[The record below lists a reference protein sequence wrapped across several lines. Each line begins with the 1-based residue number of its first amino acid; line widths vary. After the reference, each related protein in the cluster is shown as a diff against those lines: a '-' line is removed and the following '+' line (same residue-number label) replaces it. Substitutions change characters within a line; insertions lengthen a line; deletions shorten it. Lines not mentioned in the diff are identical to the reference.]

1 MFVPI
6 LFFLISINIYS
17 QSHSE
22 KIYQMLWAGFDI
34 KQTSQLLSASQKGVG
49 GIQIIWGSYSLKDT
63 REVIKKVYSSS
74 NIRPF
79 IAIDYEGGSV
89 YIHQTHGLL
98 NLPSNMALGVAGD
111 CENTT
116 TMFYLLGLELK
127 KAGIN
132 AVFAP
137 TLDVN
142 TEKNNPIINV
152 RAFGSDKETVT
163 KMANSVIDGFRAA
176 KIINVVKH
184 FPGHGMTDSDS
195 HLITPV
201 VNTPSRELYETH
213 IYPFKKIIENNK
225 TDIVMLSHIIYKNI
239 DSKNPASLSPEI
251 IKILRKD
258 LNFKGIILTD
268 SMDMKAITGEYN
280 VEDAAVTA
288 IKNGVDMIL
297 IGRNNMDKIKNAIMN
312 ALKKG
317 EISSE
322 RIEESYKRIIDIKN
336 KYRLSEFKI
345 ENNEF
350 DIAYKQIASDI
361 SRKSIKIVKG
371 KPVNLKNNKIK
382 MIFFVPQRFSKE
394 SLIIYEKMKR
404 NGLDVDFTLL
414 SSDKINSVEILN
426 NSNFDTLII
435 ANYSWPKMSEKR
447 FKNIIKISQKFN
459 KKIFINF
466 LNPVDSQKINNYF
479 DSIIETYGINEY
491 SANAVAN
498 ELREAGGEK

>member
-1 MFVPI
+1 
-6 LFFLISINIYS
+6 
-17 QSHSE
+17 
-22 KIYQMLWAGFDI
+22 
-34 KQTSQLLSASQKGVG
+34 
-49 GIQIIWGSYSLKDT
+49 
-63 REVIKKVYSSS
+63 
-74 NIRPF
+74 
-79 IAIDYEGGSV
+79 
-89 YIHQTHGLL
+89 
-98 NLPSNMALGVAGD
+98 
-111 CENTT
+111 
-116 TMFYLLGLELK
+116 
-127 KAGIN
+127 
-132 AVFAP
+132 
-137 TLDVN
+137 
-142 TEKNNPIINV
+142 
-152 RAFGSDKETVT
+152 
-163 KMANSVIDGFRAA
+163 
-176 KIINVVKH
+176 
-184 FPGHGMTDSDS
+184 
-195 HLITPV
+195 
-201 VNTPSRELYETH
+201 
-213 IYPFKKIIENNK
+213 
-225 TDIVMLSHIIYKNI
+225 
-239 DSKNPASLSPEI
+239 
-251 IKILRKD
+251 
-258 LNFKGIILTD
+258 
-268 SMDMKAITGEYN
+268 
-280 VEDAAVTA
+280 
-288 IKNGVDMIL
+288 
-297 IGRNNMDKIKNAIMN
+297 MN

-317 EISSE
+317 KISSE